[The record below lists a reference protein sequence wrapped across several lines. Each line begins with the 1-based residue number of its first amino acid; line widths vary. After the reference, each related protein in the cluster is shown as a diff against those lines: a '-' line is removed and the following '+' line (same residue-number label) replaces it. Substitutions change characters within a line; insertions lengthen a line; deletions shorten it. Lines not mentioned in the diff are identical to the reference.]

1 MLGRPA
7 ATVGHRWRKT
17 GRLVRIPNCK
27 RAQTNLRRKQP
38 RPALAQ
44 SVPNVGSH
52 FGTGIRSTLSIYSAA
67 QGGEPRRTGGSGFG
81 LVIRNRPWGW
91 ARGNRLPAECWR
103 DSVRNPGFGK
113 TLLNATHR
121 QKVPPPAGRRTVPFV
136 FPREILV
143 WPRH

>member
-7 ATVGHRWRKT
+7 ATGGHRWRKT
-17 GRLVRIPNCK
+17 CRLVRIPNCK
-27 RAQTNLRRKQP
+27 RAETNLRRKQP

-81 LVIRNRPWGW
+81 LVIRNRPWGC
-91 ARGNRLPAECWR
+91 ARGNRLPAESWR
-103 DSVRNPGFGK
+103 ASVPTPRLVKTFFNP
-113 TLLNATHR
+113 THIQR
-121 QKVPPPAGRRTVPFV
+121 IPPPALPPTP
-136 FPREILV
+136 
-143 WPRH
+143 